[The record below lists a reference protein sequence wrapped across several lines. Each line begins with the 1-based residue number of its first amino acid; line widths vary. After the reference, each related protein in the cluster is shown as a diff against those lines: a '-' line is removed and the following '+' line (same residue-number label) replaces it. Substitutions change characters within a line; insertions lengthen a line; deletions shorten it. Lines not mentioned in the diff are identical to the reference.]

1 MIPKIIH
8 YCWFGKGEKPKSVQR
23 FINQWKRIL
32 PDYRIVEWNEDN
44 FDVGFND
51 FTREAYEHKK
61 YAFVSDVARL
71 YALVSMGGIYLDTDV
86 EVLRPFDD
94 LLDRD
99 FFLGREYSGVIG
111 TATIGASK
119 GNEIVQ
125 SFLDTYQERHFEQP
139 DGSIDTVPNVV
150 HLTNHIQKCFPAQE
164 VFDRFYFSPKHPA
177 TRVCE
182 KKKHTYCIHHFDGTW
197 TSDEFRRK
205 RKKEGRRIFLHDLK
219 VKIVSFF
226 IDYEK
231 ARKIKK
237 QILGRL

>member
-8 YCWFGKGEKPKSVQR
+8 YCWFGRGEKPQSVLR
-23 FINQWKRIL
+23 FISQWKRIL
-32 PDYRIVEWNEDN
+32 TDYRIVEWNEDN
-44 FDVGFND
+44 FDVNFND
-51 FTREAYEHKK
+51 FTKEAYEHKK

-94 LLDRD
+94 ILDRD
-99 FFLGREYSGVIG
+99 CFFGREYSGVIG

-119 GNEIVQ
+119 GNVIIKG
-125 SFLDTYQERHFEQP
+125 FLDTYHNRHFVQP
-139 DGSIDTVPNVV
+139 DGRTDTVPNVV
-150 HLTNHIQKCFPAQE
+150 HLTKFIQKYYPNIE
-164 VFDRFYFSPKHPA
+164 IFDKSYFSPKHPA

-197 TSDEFRRK
+197 TSDEFRRN
-205 RKKEGRRIFLHDLK
+205 RKKEGYRILLHEIK
-219 VKIVSFF
+219 VKIVSLF

-231 ARKIKK
+231 AKRIKN
-237 QILGRL
+237 QIMRRL